1 MPVWGRR
8 ARDALAGQQ
17 QHGGHAA
24 IFVCDAAHAALMKDV
39 NLDPALAVAVV
50 PNGATAYL
58 ALTRI
63 ARIRD
68 RERVRVHGS
77 WAAWPPTSRASP
89 AS

>member
-1 MPVWGRR
+1 
-8 ARDALAGQQ
+8 
-17 QHGGHAA
+17 
-24 IFVCDAAHAALMKDV
+24 MKDV

-77 WAAWPPTSRASP
+77 WAAWPPASRASP